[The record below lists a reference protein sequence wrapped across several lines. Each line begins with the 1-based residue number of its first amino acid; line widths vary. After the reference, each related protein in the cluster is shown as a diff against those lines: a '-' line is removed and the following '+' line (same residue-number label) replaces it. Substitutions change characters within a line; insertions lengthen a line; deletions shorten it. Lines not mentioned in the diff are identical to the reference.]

1 MGPKKFLRKSNQR
14 LDWIGP
20 IFEALFCFLHAFYPV
35 VAVLSA
41 RLPLLACRDAG
52 APFFLDFFCLSPVQ
66 FFPNWKR
73 GNKLKLQLF
82 SFGCHVPQTSLM
94 LLLFLYFRQTSIKMW
109 KVISLLV
116 FVKSWIFVALL
127 DCLTLFVTSAAVNDK
142 IISFVIVTLFRKVR
156 IFANWVTTTLAN
168 ILTILCDTVYL
179 KIILRKFYIFRCLIR
194 ENA

>member
-1 MGPKKFLRKSNQR
+1 VPEALGSPREPINFLAESSDFLVLFLFKLPQSTLRIFKPKRFASVLSHMGPKKFLRKSNQR

-73 GNKLKLQLF
+73 GNKLKLN
-82 SFGCHVPQTSLM
+82 C
-94 LLLFLYFRQTSIKMW
+94 FLSVVMYHKRP
-109 KVISLLV
+109 
-116 FVKSWIFVALL
+116 
-127 DCLTLFVTSAAVNDK
+127 
-142 IISFVIVTLFRKVR
+142 
-156 IFANWVTTTLAN
+156 
-168 ILTILCDTVYL
+168 
-179 KIILRKFYIFRCLIR
+179 
-194 ENA
+194 